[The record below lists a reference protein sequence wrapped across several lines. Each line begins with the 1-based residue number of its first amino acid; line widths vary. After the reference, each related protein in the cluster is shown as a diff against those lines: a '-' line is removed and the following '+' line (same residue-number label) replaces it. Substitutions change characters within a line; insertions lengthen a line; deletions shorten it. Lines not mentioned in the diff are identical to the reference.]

1 MASSPSKGLRPGLH
15 PALSTRQ
22 GFALLEEAGSV
33 RNLLRDSVEAIRSL
47 RFVSRHGDGVF
58 TLGSLGVEKA
68 MKVMLGCNEVEAA
81 GSWPSKKTLK
91 DDWGHDIQRLSQ
103 LLDTAIERG
112 LARSTHTGYAETLA
126 TQINRST
133 ALPLLFATFARY
145 GKSGRFHHLDIL
157 ATNEPGSD
165 DPPSEYWERVEFH
178 VRTTEP
184 EFAEVPYGD
193 SEALDDYEARLRGR
207 IADEL
212 ETWWFCVH
220 RLGVQ
225 GCFGDLGK
233 KVGWEFW
240 EPGRP
245 EPPIVKN
252 SSNIKSSE

>member
-1 MASSPSKGLRPGLH
+1 MALSPSQGRRPGLH

-33 RNLLRDSVEAIRSL
+33 RNLLRDTVEAIRSL
-47 RFVSRHGDGVF
+47 RFVSLHGDDVF
-58 TLGSLGVEKA
+58 TLGSIGVEKA

-91 DDWGHDIQRLSQ
+91 DDWGHDIQRISQ
-103 LLDTAIERG
+103 LLDTAIERS
-112 LARSTHTGYAETLA
+112 LARSTHPGYAESLFDR
-126 TQINRST
+126 ISGST
-133 ALPLLFATFARY
+133 TLPLLFATFARY
-145 GKSGRFHHLDIL
+145 GKSGRFHHLDVL

-193 SEALDDYEARLRGR
+193 NQALDEYEARLRGR

-212 ETWWFCVH
+212 EAWWFCVH

-233 KVGWEFW
+233 KIGWEIW
-240 EPGRP
+240 EPGRG
-245 EPPIVKN
+245 EPHIIRKYA
-252 SSNIKSSE
+252 

>member
-1 MASSPSKGLRPGLH
+1 MALSPSQGRRPGLH

-33 RNLLRDSVEAIRSL
+33 RNLLRDTVEAIRSL
-47 RFVSRHGDGVF
+47 RFVSLHGDGVF
-58 TLGSLGVEKA
+58 TLGSIGVEKA

-103 LLDTAIERG
+103 LLDTAIERS
-112 LARSTHTGYAETLA
+112 LARSTHPGYAESLFDR
-126 TQINRST
+126 ISGST
-133 ALPLLFATFARY
+133 TLPLLFATFARY
-145 GKSGRFHHLDIL
+145 GKSGRFHHLDVL

-178 VRTTEP
+178 VRTTER

-193 SEALDDYEARLRGR
+193 NQALNEYEARLRGR

-212 ETWWFCVH
+212 EAWWFCVH

-225 GCFGDLGK
+225 GCFGDLGEK
-233 KVGWEFW
+233 IGWEIW
-240 EPGRP
+240 EPGRSG
-245 EPPIVKN
+245 PPIVKN
-252 SSNIKSSE
+252 